1 LMRYTFESKSCETLV
16 DTDGRREIINTES
29 GPKYGNVCAL
39 YHSLLRLYLIDLK
52 TRHLI
57 PIDFP
62 LPSVQ
67 LMDFRD
73 NLVIAVGSAINV
85 KPNVFVG
92 RLDDNIPEPS
102 IEWSQI
108 GTNSSDS
115 LKDIS
120 VESYWIPVTE
130 DPNKLL
136 TAILVSPQAVKSEAA
151 PTIVLPHGG
160 PHVIDYNTYMSYS
173 NKFASMVC
181 SLGFKTLLVN
191 YRGSLGV
198 DEEYVSSLIG
208 HVGDRDVKDVIQCV
222 QYLCDRGLVD
232 SHRLVLYGASHGGFL
247 VTHLSGQYPHW
258 NFKVCVSE
266 NPVIDLSTN
275 PDGTDIP
282 DWCYVEAFGTS
293 LSYKSDAVLES
304 MSAKVMSERS
314 PIHWAPNVKV
324 PTLMVLGK
332 RDRRVPST
340 QGLKYY
346 RLLKARGV
354 KTRCYVYD
362 DGHCLAD
369 VSVDGD
375 LFVNVCLWILQHL
388 NE

>member
-1 LMRYTFESKSCETLV
+1 
-16 DTDGRREIINTES
+16 
-29 GPKYGNVCAL
+29 
-39 YHSLLRLYLIDLK
+39 
-52 TRHLI
+52 
-57 PIDFP
+57 
-62 LPSVQ
+62 
-67 LMDFRD
+67 
-73 NLVIAVGSAINV
+73 
-85 KPNVFVG
+85 
-92 RLDDNIPEPS
+92 
-102 IEWSQI
+102 
-108 GTNSSDS
+108 
-115 LKDIS
+115 
-120 VESYWIPVTE
+120 
-130 DPNKLL
+130 
-136 TAILVSPQAVKSEAA
+136 
-151 PTIVLPHGG
+151 
-160 PHVIDYNTYMSYS
+160 MSYS

-293 LSYKSDAVLES
+293 LSYKSDAVLEP

-369 VSVDGD
+369 VTQ
-375 LFVNVCLWILQHL
+375 LPLEKHLQT
-388 NE
+388 ET